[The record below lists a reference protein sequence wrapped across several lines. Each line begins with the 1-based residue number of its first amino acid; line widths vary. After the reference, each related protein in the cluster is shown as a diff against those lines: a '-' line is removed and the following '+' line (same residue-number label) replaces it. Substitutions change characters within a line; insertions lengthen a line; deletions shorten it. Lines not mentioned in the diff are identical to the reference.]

1 MVMWNTWPL
10 LEGCIVVKV
19 VAMQNHGEWVGFKN
33 IKVRK
38 IADCWRK
45 VKNSSSISLDD
56 KSYEVISSLNN
67 LRN

>member
-1 MVMWNTWPL
+1 MVMWNTGPL

-38 IADCWRK
+38 SCR
-45 VKNSSSISLDD
+45 LLE
-56 KSYEVISSLNN
+56 KSEEFKQHKS
-67 LRN
+67 